1 MNRLLNFNLLNK
13 LKYKKN
19 KCQINH
25 CKFLYLI
32 YIYNLLFNNY
42 SLQINC
48 RTWVK
53 DTHELIDYDSHDI
66 ITSNLEINSPGYIL
80 RSSNNSIIFSSEQK
94 DNDLL
99 LEVKKDIN
107 SNYQIITNVCQL
119 DENKNIQTNNN
130 CWFIFRKSI
139 QGQNFKYK
147 IKEGDIIRFGRI
159 TTRIKEI
166 VFNKSVNKKN
176 KINIINNTIKEN
188 EDVRN
193 EIPVAKSGE
202 ITNRKGG
209 VSKINSLKLSSDVKK
224 INILKLNLEK
234 KEEENNKEKEK
245 IIERNPHLK
254 ITQTIPIN
262 LMQRS
267 NKKPKL
273 PKLCK
278 ICYGEEEDPI
288 LNPLVQPC
296 HCSGSLKYIH
306 LECLKHWLNTKSC
319 IKIEDN
325 ERFCVFLVKQI
336 ECEICKEKFPDFV
349 KHRDQLYEILEPNV
363 DFDSYC
369 ILEILTIDKEGKRY
383 IYVINLEKNSKLK
396 IGRGHD
402 AHLTLGDIS
411 VSRVHGILTI
421 ENKKIF
427 LEDNNSKFGTLCLV
441 QNPVIKLIEDLPLHV
456 QVGRTYLDCK
466 IKRAFSFFL
475 CCGVSEKPDINY
487 YFQQNEEEKQPN
499 LMNMFTIKS
508 EIDYSED
515 YEINEKDK
523 MAVYEE
529 EKNNDNVNEVKTFY
543 ENDFFSGNNNNRKAR
558 IKFSKEDTL
567 AENRISLNNEEE
579 KKFENK
585 DNNEENNDNN
595 NLQDKINEIESI
607 VLESESDNHS
617 S

>member
-1 MNRLLNFNLLNK
+1 M
-13 LKYKKN
+13 
-19 KCQINH
+19 
-25 CKFLYLI
+25 
-32 YIYNLLFNNY
+32 
-42 SLQINC
+42 
-48 RTWVK
+48 
-53 DTHELIDYDSHDI
+53 IDYDSHDI

-80 RSSNNSIIFSSEQK
+80 RSNNNRIIFSFLQN

-139 QGQNFKYK
+139 QDQNFKYK

-159 TTRIKEI
+159 TTRVKEI
-166 VFNKSVNKKN
+166 VYNKSDNMKK
-176 KINIINNTIKEN
+176 KINIINSAIKEN
-188 EDVRN
+188 SGIKN
-193 EIPVAKSGE
+193 EILVTKSGE

-209 VSKINSLKLSSDVKK
+209 VSKINSLKLSSDIKK
-224 INILKLNLEK
+224 INLLKLNSEK

-245 IIERNPHLK
+245 IIERNSQLK
-254 ITQTIPIN
+254 ITETIPMN

-267 NKKPKL
+267 NRKTRL

-278 ICYGEEEDPI
+278 ICYGEEEDPVE
-288 LNPLVQPC
+288 NPLVQPC

-325 ERFCVFLVKQI
+325 ARFCVFLVKQI

-349 KHRDQLYEILEPNV
+349 KHKDQLYEILEPIV
-363 DFDSYC
+363 DFESYC
-369 ILEILTIDKEGKRY
+369 ILEVLTIDKEGKRY
-383 IYVINLEKNSKLK
+383 IYVINLGNNAKLK
-396 IGRGHD
+396 IGRGHE

-411 VSRVHGILTI
+411 VSRVHSILTI

-441 QNPVIKLIEDLPLHV
+441 QNPVLKLIEDLPLHA
-456 QVGRTYLDCK
+456 QVGRTYLECK
-466 IKRAFSFFL
+466 IKRAFSFCL
-475 CCGVSEKPDINY
+475 CCGVSEKPDLNY
-487 YFQQNEEEKQPN
+487 YFQQNEEQKQPN
-499 LMNMFTIKS
+499 LMNMFTVKS

-523 MAVYEE
+523 MAVFED
-529 EKNNDNVNEVKTFY
+529 EKNNDNVNDVKTFY
-543 ENDFFSGNNNNRKAR
+543 ENDFFNGNNTSHKAR

-579 KKFENK
+579 KRMENK
-585 DNNEENNDNN
+585 DNNEENEENN
-595 NLQDKINEIESI
+595 NLQNKINEIESI

>member
-1 MNRLLNFNLLNK
+1 M
-13 LKYKKN
+13 
-19 KCQINH
+19 
-25 CKFLYLI
+25 
-32 YIYNLLFNNY
+32 
-42 SLQINC
+42 
-48 RTWVK
+48 
-53 DTHELIDYDSHDI
+53 
-66 ITSNLEINSPGYIL
+66 
-80 RSSNNSIIFSSEQK
+80 
-94 DNDLL
+94 
-99 LEVKKDIN
+99 
-107 SNYQIITNVCQL
+107 
-119 DENKNIQTNNN
+119 
-130 CWFIFRKSI
+130 
-139 QGQNFKYK
+139 
-147 IKEGDIIRFGRI
+147 
-159 TTRIKEI
+159 
-166 VFNKSVNKKN
+166 
-176 KINIINNTIKEN
+176 
-188 EDVRN
+188 
-193 EIPVAKSGE
+193 AKSGE

-224 INILKLNLEK
+224 INMLKLNLEK

-278 ICYGEEEDPI
+278 I

-349 KHRDQLYEILEPNV
+349 KHKDQLYEILEPNV

-543 ENDFFSGNNNNRKAR
+543 ENDFFSGNNNNHKAR